1 MILKKLN
8 LVNFRNYTKI
18 EIKFCKNLNIFIGD
32 NASGKTNILESIVIL
47 ALTKSYRDNINMNL
61 IKFNKK
67 LAKVSGVIDNNKII
81 NKISIEINEKNK
93 NMFINKTQIRK
104 AIDYLSYLNIIYFT
118 PDDLNIVKGSPSI
131 RRNLLNIQ
139 LSQISKSYL
148 IALTKYNK
156 LLKTRNEYLK
166 VMYGNGLA
174 DKKYLDILTDK
185 LIENAVI
192 LYKKR
197 KEYLEKVNLNINNYY
212 YKLTNEKKILINYI
226 PSINI
231 INNDDD
237 SIKKSLKYEFDK
249 SFDRDLKYG
258 TTNIGPHRDDFSIL
272 FNDIDLGLFGS
283 QGQQKMSIIA
293 FKLSEIFIFKEYTNT
308 TPILLL
314 DDIFSELDIK
324 KRNLLLKLIS
334 NENLQSILTTTD
346 IKNINRKNLENTYIY
361 QVKNGNIVGK

>member
-67 LAKVSGVIDNNKII
+67 LAKVSGVVDNNKII
-81 NKISIEINEKNK
+81 NKISIEIDEKNK

-212 YKLTNEKKILINYI
+212 YKLTNEEKILIKYI

-249 SFDRDLKYG
+249 SFDRDLRYG

-272 FNDIDLGLFGS
+272 LNDIDLGLFGS

-293 FKLSEIFIFKEYTNT
+293 FKLSEIFIFKE
-308 TPILLL
+308 
-314 DDIFSELDIK
+314 
-324 KRNLLLKLIS
+324 
-334 NENLQSILTTTD
+334 
-346 IKNINRKNLENTYIY
+346 
-361 QVKNGNIVGK
+361 

>member
-67 LAKVSGVIDNNKII
+67 LAKVSGVVDSNKII
-81 NKISIEINEKNK
+81 NKISIEIDEKNK

-156 LLKTRNEYLK
+156 LLNS
-166 VMYGNGLA
+166 
-174 DKKYLDILTDK
+174 
-185 LIENAVI
+185 VI
-192 LYKKR
+192 LYNKR
-197 KEYLEKVNLNINNYY
+197 NEYLEKVNLNINNYY
-212 YKLTNEKKILINYI
+212 YKLTNEEKILIKYI

-249 SFDRDLKYG
+249 SFDRDLRYG

-272 FNDIDLGLFGS
+272 LNDIDLGLFGS
-283 QGQQKMSIIA
+283 QGQQ
-293 FKLSEIFIFKEYTNT
+293 
-308 TPILLL
+308 
-314 DDIFSELDIK
+314 
-324 KRNLLLKLIS
+324 
-334 NENLQSILTTTD
+334 
-346 IKNINRKNLENTYIY
+346 
-361 QVKNGNIVGK
+361 